1 MSNTSGHF
9 HSNKSN
15 QTSKEQRGC
24 RDGKGSSSSS
34 SSSSLN
40 DNSNPQQGTGV
51 HRTSASSSAKPQPA
65 APQRVTLLIP
75 PTVKDARKLFVG
87 GLPSD
92 GT

>member
-15 QTSKEQRGC
+15 QTSEERRGSC
-24 RDGKGSSSSS
+24 RDGKGS

-51 HRTSASSSAKPQPA
+51 HRSPSGNSSSAKPQP

>member
-1 MSNTSGHF
+1 MSNTSSHF
-9 HSNKSN
+9 HSNKNN
-15 QTSKEQRGC
+15 QTAEERVS
-24 RDGKGSSSSS
+24 RDGKGSS

-40 DNSNPQQGTGV
+40 DNSNPQQGTGI
-51 HRTSASSSAKPQPA
+51 HRSPTGTLSAKSQQSA

-92 GT
+92 GM